1 MTQQP
6 KANFTQIPNVLFD
19 TCDLPDETI
28 MMFSR
33 LYRLVGHKTG
43 VFVGSIR
50 KLAPAVNLKR
60 DKAHRNL
67 KELEKAGMV
76 FTGLAQDVDVSAIQL
91 NSEDLWEL
99 NEYAHNGVEIP
110 RWTNL
115 KEVLEVVR
123 KIGQS
128 EEKKEEA
135 SVLEIGQTVLE
146 IGQDDAKTG
155 QDVRKVR
162 QTVRKSVLKGGG
174 NTTKTINNTNIN
186 TSNTNSAAIAP
197 QKEESKAQEN
207 NVIELSSRKTAQPS
221 QTKSRTSK
229 SKKPALSLQ
238 LTLPDLD
245 AAPTLEAIL
254 QVGDYIRGY
263 SLPEKNMKACR
274 EGAMALLQQKRPLR
288 DILKVLVYMSPRD
301 EIRAEFGMKFKDEGY
316 LNGPRQYNDA
326 DLSNICDKMN
336 NKLKDIARLEK
347 QHNEPSPTQAHHIM
361 QTAAA
366 VEEKPL
372 NETPEQSL
380 ENKRAKRLAAF
391 IKNNPVVFWTT
402 TKDVNTIKTVDKQPL
417 EVLLTWKEMYVQ
429 EAIEQYGLTP
439 LDYAYVPPRKNSLL
453 SRIAVLSKQIV
464 NA

>member
-1 MTQQP
+1 
-6 KANFTQIPNVLFD
+6 
-19 TCDLPDETI
+19 
-28 MMFSR
+28 
-33 LYRLVGHKTG
+33 
-43 VFVGSIR
+43 
-50 KLAPAVNLKR
+50 
-60 DKAHRNL
+60 
-67 KELEKAGMV
+67 
-76 FTGLAQDVDVSAIQL
+76 
-91 NSEDLWEL
+91 L

-135 SVLEIGQTVLE
+135 SVLEIGQDVLE

-347 QHNEPSPTQAHHIM
+347 QHNDPTPTQAHHIM
-361 QTAAA
+361 QTSA
-366 VEEKPL
+366 EPL
-372 NETPEQSL
+372 NETTE
-380 ENKRAKRLAAF
+380 ERTARRLQEL
-391 IKNNPVVFWTT
+391 KVEWMQKNPVVFWTT
-402 TKDVNTIKTVDKQPL
+402 TGKLDIIEEPQNYPL
-417 EVLLTWKEMYVQ
+417 EDLLTWRDMPVE
-429 EAIEQYGLTP
+429 EAIDTYGLNW
-439 LDYAYVPPRKNSLL
+439 RKYGRIPSQKNALL
-453 SRIAVLSKQIV
+453 SRIAILTSRTVS
-464 NA
+464 A